1 MHRIRGKLTYAN
13 VVATLALFLVLAG
26 GTALASKQLLPKN
39 SVGAKQLKK
48 GAVTPEKLSK
58 ASTATLTGPA
68 GPRGA
73 TGAIGPQG
81 AQGAQGLKGDRGEP
95 GPFPSTLPSG
105 KSLSGYMTIFSEGSG
120 LVSNSAAF
128 AFPLAAAPTVHF
140 INVGGPT
147 PAGCQGNGVNPGA
160 DPGNLCV
167 FALAETNVGGH
178 GTNGPTGDTTSD
190 TRGFA
195 VWFHA
200 TVPANYAQLQVRWVV
215 TG

>member
-13 VVATLALFLVLAG
+13 VVSTLALFLVLAG

-39 SVGAKQLKK
+39 SVGATQLKK
-48 GAVTPEKLSK
+48 GAVTPVKLSK
-58 ASTATLTGPA
+58 ASTAMLTGPA

-73 TGAIGPQG
+73 TGAAGAIGPEGPQG
-81 AQGAQGLKGDRGEP
+81 PKGDRGEA
-95 GPFPSTLPSG
+95 GPLLSVLPSG
-105 KSLSGYMTIFSEGSG
+105 KSLSGYMTLFSEGAG
-120 LVSNSAAF
+120 IASNSASF

-140 INVGGPT
+140 INVGGST
-147 PAGCQGNGVNPGA
+147 PAGCEGNGGNPGA

-167 FALAETNVGGH
+167 FALTETNVGGH
-178 GTNGPTGDTTSD
+178 GTSGPLGDTTSD

-200 TVPANYAQLQVRWVV
+200 TVPANFAEMRVRWVV